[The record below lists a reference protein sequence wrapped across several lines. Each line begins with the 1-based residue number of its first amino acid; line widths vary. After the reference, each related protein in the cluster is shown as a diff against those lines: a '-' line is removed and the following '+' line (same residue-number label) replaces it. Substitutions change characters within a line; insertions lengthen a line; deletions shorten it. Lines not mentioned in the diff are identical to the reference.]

1 MLQRL
6 GEVLAIEVAR
16 DLERA
21 EALQMLGHELGVEQR
36 EAAALQP
43 RHQMHQRDLA
53 GVGLAAEHA
62 LAEERAAERDA
73 VEAAD
78 QLAIQPGLD
87 RVGVAHDVQLAAQVE
102 DGVVDPGLPAAGR
115 RLRAARHHILE
126 GAVGGDLE
134 GPLEN
139 RLPEAAGHV
148 KIVERQ
154 DAARIRVDPIEMR
167 VVPRFSH
174 RENSDGIRPEQH
186 LRRDARRTSAIR
198 HGASSNNAS
207 LTQLA
212 AVA

>member
-1 MLQRL
+1 
-6 GEVLAIEVAR
+6 VSVT
-16 DLERA
+16 
-21 EALQMLGHELGVEQR
+21 
-36 EAAALQP
+36 
-43 RHQMHQRDLA
+43 
-53 GVGLAAEHA
+53 
-62 LAEERAAERDA
+62 
-73 VEAAD
+73 
-78 QLAIQPGLD
+78 
-87 RVGVAHDVQLAAQVE
+87 HDVQLEAQVE
-102 DGVVDPGLPAAGR
+102 DGVVDPGLPAPGR

-126 GAVGGDLE
+126 GAVGGDLKRAFE
-134 GPLEN
+134 DGL
-139 RLPEAAGHV
+139 LEAARHM

-174 RENSDGIRPEQH
+174 RENPDGIRPEQH